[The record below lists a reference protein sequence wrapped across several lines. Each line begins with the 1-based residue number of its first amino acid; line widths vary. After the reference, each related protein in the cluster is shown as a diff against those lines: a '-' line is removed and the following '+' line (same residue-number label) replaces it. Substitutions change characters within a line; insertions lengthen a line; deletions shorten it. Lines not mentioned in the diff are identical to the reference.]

1 VEGQAEE
8 QKTTPVRKTH
18 DDEFVDLKSLPIKST
33 VLITPEGD
41 LKKHIL
47 EEGVG
52 NCVYPEDIVYYKH
65 ETRFDNG

>member
-1 VEGQAEE
+1 
-8 QKTTPVRKTH
+8 
-18 DDEFVDLKSLPIKST
+18 LKSLPIKST